1 MGLLALCG
9 CILAASCERLTV
21 TSDDITSERTK
32 REAAQVK
39 AGDVWISQHFS
50 LGVKAKTDETT
61 SNPDLPAEPFSGYIG
76 IHWQIKVLSKTGTT
90 VLDWAFVE
98 ARDPKNEKVV
108 KGWLPLET
116 LVRCAKRKP

>member
-39 AGDVWISQHFS
+39 AGDIWICQNFS
-50 LGVKAKTDETT
+50 LGLKAKTDETAA
-61 SNPDLPAEPFSGYIG
+61 NPHMPGTPYCSCVGM
-76 IHWQIKVLSKTGTT
+76 HWQIKVLSKTGTT
-90 VLDWAFVE
+90 LLDWAFLE

-108 KGWLPLET
+108 KG
-116 LVRCAKRKP
+116 